1 MKKLS
6 SSFFAWL
13 IGRRNSPAVNNQGLA
28 VPAAGGLS
36 RLGYIG
42 VALLTATI
50 LLGFSAPVVGQ
61 AVDAT
66 LLGTVTDSSGG
77 VVVGA
82 QVTITEMNTGVARS
96 AGTNDSGNYE
106 FPTLPPGVYQVTV
119 KHPGFRQ
126 EVRPGVELRVNS
138 AARVDLQL
146 HPGETTET
154 LVVTSEIPILQTD
167 RADIAENVELTQLR

>member
-50 LLGFSAPVVGQ
+50 LFAFIAALVVQ
-61 AVDAT
+61 TVDAT
-66 LLGTVTDSSGG
+66 LLRPETDFRGG
-77 VVVGA
+77 VGVGA
-82 QVTITEMNTGVARS
+82 QPTITEMNTGGSRS
-96 AGTNDSGNYE
+96 AGMNERG
-106 FPTLPPGVYQVTV
+106 
-119 KHPGFRQ
+119 H
-126 EVRPGVELRVNS
+126 
-138 AARVDLQL
+138 
-146 HPGETTET
+146 
-154 LVVTSEIPILQTD
+154 
-167 RADIAENVELTQLR
+167 